1 MTKNR
6 QGDRPVR
13 CLISRYRLLQALRTK
28 RNDMIF
34 KLETNNFILRDFS
47 IDDLGGYIAFTQDEK
62 YQRFYDEVDCSA
74 KKSMQ
79 LVNAFI
85 DQSLENPRSKY
96 QLAITKKGR
105 QEIIGTCG
113 LRLEPDGQASMGCGV
128 AREYHSSGVAVE
140 AMSALIN
147 FGFHELGV
155 HRVYAQTI
163 EDNKSAIKLCQKM
176 GMRAQERLIKHR
188 YFKDQ
193 WWNTVIF
200 ALHKHEWSSEQRN
213 T

>member
-1 MTKNR
+1 MF
-6 QGDRPVR
+6 
-13 CLISRYRLLQALRTK
+13 
-28 RNDMIF
+28 F
-34 KLETNNFILRDFS
+34 KLETHNLILRDFS

-62 YQRFYDEVDCSA
+62 YQRFYDEVDCSIE
-74 KKSMQ
+74 KSKQ
-79 LVNAFI
+79 LVDAFI
-85 DQSLENPRSKY
+85 DQSLECPRSQF
-96 QLAITKKGR
+96 QLAITKKGK

-113 LRLEPDGQASMGCGV
+113 LRLEPDGQASIGCGV
-128 AREYHSSGVAVE
+128 AREHHSSGVAVE

-155 HRVYAQTI
+155 HRIYAQTI
-163 EDNKSAIKLCQKM
+163 EANTPAVKLCQKM
-176 GMRAQERLIKHR
+176 AMRVQERLIKHR

-200 ALHKHEWSSEQRN
+200 ALLKNEWSSEQRI